1 MKYVIHKSI
10 RLPGAESYNGPTWDS
25 AGIRHLYKET
35 YENKVDAERI
45 AAILTAYNGVGFSV
59 EAITNDV
66 K

>member
-1 MKYVIHKSI
+1 MKYVVYKSI
-10 RLPGAESYNGPTWDS
+10 QLPGTVSYNGPTWDS

-35 YENKVDAERI
+35 YENKVAAERI

-59 EAITNDV
+59 EVITNDV